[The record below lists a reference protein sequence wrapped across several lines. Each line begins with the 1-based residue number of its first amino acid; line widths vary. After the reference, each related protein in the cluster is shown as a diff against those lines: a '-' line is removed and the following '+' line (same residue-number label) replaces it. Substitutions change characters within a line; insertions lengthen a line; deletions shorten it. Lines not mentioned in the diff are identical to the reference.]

1 MIHSD
6 EVLAATAAAAAKGKE
21 VGERRLLDRRD
32 TESRRRR
39 EASVD
44 IDGDVRLDARVP
56 ACLDASSGWLLDSS
70 VTRSASCPQ
79 NS

>member
-21 VGERRLLDRRD
+21 VGERRLLDRHGD

-44 IDGDVRLDARVP
+44 IDRV
-56 ACLDASSGWLLDSS
+56 
-70 VTRSASCPQ
+70 
-79 NS
+79 

>member
-6 EVLAATAAAAAKGKE
+6 EVLAATAAAAKGKE

-44 IDGDVRLDARVP
+44 IDRV
-56 ACLDASSGWLLDSS
+56 
-70 VTRSASCPQ
+70 
-79 NS
+79 